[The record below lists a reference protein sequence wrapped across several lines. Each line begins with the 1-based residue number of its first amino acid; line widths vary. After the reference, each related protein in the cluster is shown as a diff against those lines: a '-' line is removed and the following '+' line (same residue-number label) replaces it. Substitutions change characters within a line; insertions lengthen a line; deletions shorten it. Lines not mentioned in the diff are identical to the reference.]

1 MPWHSSAR
9 AAWCWRCYPRESLA
23 AGAGLPG
30 AGSGFG
36 GIALADN
43 IASREQVD
51 RVLAEVVAAGATL
64 LRPAHEAE
72 WGGYSGYC
80 ADPDGYPWEVAWNP
94 GFPLDADGRV
104 VLPA

>member
-1 MPWHSSAR
+1 M
-9 AAWCWRCYPRESLA
+9 
-23 AGAGLPG
+23 
-30 AGSGFG
+30 
-36 GIALADN
+36 
-43 IASREQVD
+43 
-51 RVLAEVVAAGATL
+51 LAEVVAAGATL